1 MLVFG
6 LLESKMAQ
14 PRNFLGGQMLSALVG
29 ITTRVAI
36 PLAWVAGP
44 VGMSLSLVAM
54 QLTATTHPPGRL
66 LT

>member
-1 MLVFG
+1 
-6 LLESKMAQ
+6 MAQ